1 MVIKMRG
8 NEIIKDTICVEMERN
23 LLKIEDEK
31 RIDLRLYNIQI
42 NKT

>member
-1 MVIKMRG
+1 MRG